1 MSRGSLFDYDYD
13 YDYEH
18 EHESAHR
25 SWARVAAA
33 CAFCFV
39 LFSAGAALC
48 APLSFP
54 EAVEGMKA
62 RNESLK
68 AADDEIRQRDAE
80 REAAKG
86 LRMPKV
92 EMEARS
98 YYLDTTINLGMDVFG
113 LDFLPYS
120 IGLQHRDFLKG
131 DITATLP
138 LYTGGRI
145 SAANRAAE
153 ARQDEA
159 REQSRMTGDQLLSD
173 LATRYYGLCL
183 AQRARDVQQIKVL
196 AMEKHAYRAKRLME
210 EGIIARVEYLNADVA
225 LATARQELDSAE
237 RDIKI
242 VTEGLTNI
250 IVGADVPEPS
260 SALFIIRDLEPR
272 ETFQGYV
279 NADVHPVLKMLA
291 AKHTLATQGVRA
303 EKGADLPTVYLYGMR
318 QLFDSDLSPMDPAW
332 AFGLGVQ
339 QTLFDGHQGHHKVE
353 AARAVEDKVAH
364 MQQKIQRDLKS
375 LVLKRYEE
383 AEKALSQ
390 FDKFDKTIELTREN
404 LRVRLKAFEEGL
416 ATSVEV
422 VDAFVSHIRVHL
434 GRFKSAY
441 DFDTALF
448 QLLEASGQ
456 SDHYIEYLARATAV
470 TAPDPEPALLELGQS
485 KEVPK
490 SENPK
495 P

>member
-1 MSRGSLFDYDYD
+1 VSSNCTHPLGRKVFLYLS
-13 YDYEH
+13 
-18 EHESAHR
+18 
-25 SWARVAAA
+25 
-33 CAFCFV
+33 FCCV
-39 LFSAGAALC
+39 LCSAGLALS

-54 EAVEGMKA
+54 DAVEGMKA

-68 AADDEIRQRDAE
+68 AAQDDVHQRDAE

-92 EMEARS
+92 ELEARS
-98 YYLDTTINLGMDVFG
+98 YHLDAPINLGMDVFG

-145 SAANRAAE
+145 SAANHAAE
-153 ARQDEA
+153 ARQEEA
-159 REQSRMTGDQLLSD
+159 REQGRMTEEQLLSD

-183 AQRARDVQQIKVL
+183 AQRARDVQRIKVV
-196 AMEKHAYRAKRLME
+196 AMEKHAYRARRLME

-225 LATARQELDSAE
+225 LATARQELDAAE
-237 RDIKI
+237 RDITI

-250 IVGADVPEPS
+250 IVGADTPEPS
-260 SALFIIRDLEPR
+260 SALFIVRDLEPR

-279 NADVHPVLKMLA
+279 NDDAHPILKMLA
-291 AKHTLATQGVRA
+291 AKHTLAKQGVRA

-318 QLFDSDLSPMDPAW
+318 QLFDNDLSPMDPEW
-332 AFGLGVQ
+332 SFGLGIQ
-339 QTLFDGHQGHHKVE
+339 QTLFDGRQGHHKVE
-353 AARAVEDKVAH
+353 AAKAVEDKVAH
-364 MQQKIQRDLKS
+364 MQEKIRRDLKS

-383 AEKALSQ
+383 SEKALSQ
-390 FDKFDKTIELTREN
+390 FDKFDKTLELTREN

-448 QLLEASGQ
+448 QLLEASGR
-456 SDHYIEYLARATAV
+456 SDYYLEYLAKATAV
-470 TAPDPEPALLELGQS
+470 TAPEPDPALLDLEQS
-485 KEVPK
+485 KEVSK
-490 SENPK
+490 TEKAK